1 MTDIPPFA
9 HSEAPIG
16 AGRTVMIST
25 TKFTQAEKFGMEKT
39 KAEII
44 IAMALVV

>member
-1 MTDIPPFA
+1 MIDTLLFV
-9 HSEAPIG
+9 HSEALIG
-16 AGRTVMIST
+16 VGRTVMIST
-25 TKFTQAEKFGMEKT
+25 MKFTQAEKFGMEKT